1 MVELLYV
8 RDYVGLH
15 LWVLAEA
22 WLGGSGQA
30 GGYESLLRVV
40 EEEGILVIV

>member
-1 MVELLYV
+1 MVELLYI

-30 GGYESLLRVV
+30 GYKSLLRVV